1 MKQYIEIKQTTFIFV
16 FLLISIISFSQVD
29 STKNVEE
36 MVVTGTLK
44 ASKKSDSPIPVE
56 IISFR
61 LLQKNPTPS
70 IFDALGMVNGVKP
83 QINCNVC
90 NTGDIHING
99 MEGPYTLILID
110 GMPIVSGLSSVYGL
124 SGIPTSLVDRI
135 EIVKGPGSSLYGS
148 DAMGGIINVITKSPN
163 KTPLINVDVFGTD
176 WGEINTDFATKI
188 KIDSSLSSLI
198 GVNYYNFQNVI
209 DRNNDGFTDLTL
221 QNRLSIFNKW
231 QYNRFENRL
240 ANIAFRFVQED
251 RWGGQTNWNKQWRGT
266 DSIYGESIYTNR
278 FEIIGN
284 YQLPMKE
291 KIITQFSYNWHNQN
305 SWYGNTPYMANQQ
318 VAFMQV
324 YWDKKINKHTLLVGS
339 SIRNTRYDDN
349 SPATSSIDG
358 TTTKVALSH
367 IPGIFIQNEYKI
379 NDKNTVLLGYRY
391 DYNSHHGNIHS
402 PRLAYKLGNNKHIVR
417 ANFGTG
423 FRVVNLFTE
432 DHAALSGARKLI
444 IEETL
449 LPEKSLNSTLHYTYK
464 KNNKL
469 MQQEWELTLFHTY
482 FTNKIIGDYLSNPLE
497 IRYKNLDGFA
507 VSQGISINTDI
518 NFKFPLKLNT
528 GVTYMHVFSY
538 DSENKTKTDQLHAP
552 KWSGTYTLTYSF
564 PSLWTMD
571 VNGQWY
577 GPMKLPIQPNDFRP
591 EQSPIYS
598 IVNVQITKKWKK
610 GLSIYGGI
618 KNVLNFV
625 PSNPIMRPYDPFNK
639 NIDNPIE
646 NPNAYSF
653 DPSYNYASLQ
663 GIRTFLGLRY
673 SFEK

>member
-1 MKQYIEIKQTTFIFV
+1 MKQKIKIKQTLFIFI
-16 FLLISIISFSQVD
+16 FLLIPIISFNQVD

-44 ASKKSDSPIPVE
+44 ELKKSDSPIPVE

-163 KTPLINVDVFGTD
+163 KTPLMSVDVFGTD
-176 WGEINTDFATKI
+176 WGEINTDIAMKI
-188 KIDSSLSSLI
+188 KVDSTLSSLI
-198 GVNYYNFQNVI
+198 GINYYNFQHVI
-209 DRNNDGFTDLTL
+209 DKNKDGFTDLTL
-221 QNRLSIFNKW
+221 QNRISIFNKW
-231 QYNRFENRL
+231 QYNRTDSKL
-240 ANIAFRFVQED
+240 ANLAFRYVQED
-251 RWGGQTNWNKQWRGT
+251 RWGGQTNWSKQWRGT

-284 YQLPMKE
+284 YQLPTKE
-291 KIITQFSYNWHNQN
+291 RIITQFSYNWHNQN

-318 VAFMQV
+318 VGFIQA
-324 YWDKKINKHTLLVGS
+324 YWDKKWAKHSWLIGS
-339 SIRNTRYDDN
+339 SMRNTTYDDN
-349 SPATSSIDG
+349 SPATSNNDG
-358 TTTKVALSH
+358 TTHAATSK
-367 IPGIFIQNEYKI
+367 IPGFFVQDEYKL
-379 NDKNTVLLGYRY
+379 NSKNTLLMGYRY
-391 DYNSHHGNIHS
+391 DYNKHHGNIHS
-402 PRLAYKLGNNKHIVR
+402 PRLAYKRGIDNHIIR
-417 ANFGTG
+417 LNFGTG

-464 KNNKL
+464 KKSQGVN
-469 MQQEWELTLFHTY
+469 QEWEISLFHSY

-497 IRYKNLDGFA
+497 IRYKNLSGYA
-507 VSQGISINTDI
+507 ISQGVSINTDF
-518 NFKFPLKLNT
+518 NFSFPLKLNT
-528 GVTYMHVFSY
+528 GITYMEVFSY
-538 DSENKTKTDQLHAP
+538 DTEQKTRNEQLHAP
-552 KWSGTYTLTYSF
+552 RWSGTFLITYTF
-564 PSLWTMD
+564 PNQWIIDL
-571 VNGQWY
+571 NGQWY
-577 GPMKLPIQPNDFRP
+577 GSMKLPIQPNDYRP
-591 EQSPIYS
+591 ENSPFYTMLNLQ
-598 IVNVQITKKWKK
+598 VTKKWKK

-618 KNVLNFV
+618 KNILNFI
-625 PSNPIMRPYDPFNK
+625 PSNPIMRPFDPFNK
-639 NIDNPIE
+639 NTNNPIE
-646 NPNAYSF
+646 NPNGYSF

-663 GIRTFLGLRY
+663 GIRTFLGIRY
-673 SFEK
+673 AFGK

>member
-1 MKQYIEIKQTTFIFV
+1 MKQKIEIKQTLFILI
-16 FLLISIISFSQVD
+16 FLLIPIISFNQVD

-44 ASKKSDSPIPVE
+44 ELKKSDSPIPVE

-163 KTPLINVDVFGTD
+163 KTPLMSVDVFGTD
-176 WGEINTDFATKI
+176 WGEINTDIAMKI
-188 KIDSSLSSLI
+188 KVDSTLSSLI
-198 GVNYYNFQNVI
+198 GINYYNFQNVI
-209 DRNNDGFTDLTL
+209 DKNKDGFTDLTL
-221 QNRLSIFNKW
+221 QNRISIFNKW
-231 QYNRFENRL
+231 QYNRTDRKL
-240 ANIAFRFVQED
+240 ANLAFRYVQED
-251 RWGGQTNWNKQWRGT
+251 RWGGQTNWSKQWRGT

-284 YQLPMKE
+284 YQLPTKE
-291 KIITQFSYNWHNQN
+291 RIITQFSYNWHNQN

-318 VAFMQV
+318 VGFIQA
-324 YWDKKINKHTLLVGS
+324 YWDKKWAKHSWLIGS
-339 SIRNTRYDDN
+339 SMRNTTYDDN
-349 SPATSSIDG
+349 SPATSNNDG
-358 TTTKVALSH
+358 TTHAAIST
-367 IPGIFIQNEYKI
+367 IPGFFVQDEYKL
-379 NDKNTVLLGYRY
+379 NSKNTLLMGYRY
-391 DYNSHHGNIHS
+391 DYNKHHGNIHS
-402 PRLAYKLGNNKHIVR
+402 PRLAYKRGIDNHIIR
-417 ANFGTG
+417 LNFGTG

-464 KNNKL
+464 KKSQGVN
-469 MQQEWELTLFHTY
+469 QEWEISLFHSY

-497 IRYKNLDGFA
+497 IRYKNLSGYA
-507 VSQGISINTDI
+507 ISQGVSINTDF
-518 NFKFPLKLNT
+518 NFSFPLKLNT
-528 GVTYMHVFSY
+528 GITYMEVFSY
-538 DSENKTKTDQLHAP
+538 DTEQKTRNEQLHAP
-552 KWSGTYTLTYSF
+552 RWSGTFLITYTF
-564 PSLWTMD
+564 PNQWIIDL
-571 VNGQWY
+571 NGQWY
-577 GPMKLPIQPNDFRP
+577 GSMKLPIQPNDYRP
-591 EQSPIYS
+591 ENSPFYTILNLQ
-598 IVNVQITKKWKK
+598 VTKKWKK

-618 KNVLNFV
+618 KNILNFI
-625 PSNPIMRPYDPFNK
+625 PSNPIMRPFDPFNK
-639 NIDNPIE
+639 NTNNPIE
-646 NPNAYSF
+646 NPNGYSF

-663 GIRTFLGLRY
+663 GIRTFLGIRY
-673 SFEK
+673 AFGK

>member
-1 MKQYIEIKQTTFIFV
+1 MKQKIEIKQTLLIFI
-16 FLLISIISFSQVD
+16 FLLISIISFSQAD
-29 STKNVEE
+29 STRNIEE

-44 ASKKSDSPIPVE
+44 ELKKSDSPIPVE

-163 KTPLINVDVFGTD
+163 KTPLMSVDVFGTD
-176 WGEINTDFATKI
+176 WGEINTDIAMKI
-188 KIDSSLSSLI
+188 KVDSTLSSLI
-198 GVNYYNFQNVI
+198 GINYYNFQHVI
-209 DRNNDGFTDLTL
+209 DKNKDGFTDLTL
-221 QNRLSIFNKW
+221 QNRISIFNKW
-231 QYNRFENRL
+231 QYNRTDRKL
-240 ANIAFRFVQED
+240 ANLAFRYVQED
-251 RWGGQTNWNKQWRGT
+251 RWGGQTNWSKQWRGT

-284 YQLPMKE
+284 YQLPTKE
-291 KIITQFSYNWHNQN
+291 RIITQFSYNWHNQN

-318 VAFMQV
+318 VGFIQA
-324 YWDKKINKHTLLVGS
+324 YWDKKWAKHSWLIGS
-339 SIRNTRYDDN
+339 SMRNTTYDDN
-349 SPATSSIDG
+349 SPATSNNDG
-358 TTTKVALSH
+358 TTHAAIST
-367 IPGIFIQNEYKI
+367 IPGFFFQDEYKL
-379 NDKNTVLLGYRY
+379 NSKNTLLIGYRY
-391 DYNSHHGNIHS
+391 DYNKHHGNIHS
-402 PRLAYKLGNNKHIVR
+402 PRLAYKRGIDNHIIR
-417 ANFGTG
+417 LNFGTG

-464 KNNKL
+464 KKSQGVN
-469 MQQEWELTLFHTY
+469 QEWEISLFHSY

-497 IRYKNLDGFA
+497 IRYKNLSGYA
-507 VSQGISINTDI
+507 VSQGVSINTDF
-518 NFKFPLKLNT
+518 NFSFPLKLNT
-528 GVTYMHVFSY
+528 GITYMEVFSY
-538 DSENKTKTDQLHAP
+538 DTEQKTRTEQLHAP
-552 KWSGTYTLTYSF
+552 RWSGTLLMTYTF
-564 PSLWTMD
+564 PNQWIIDL
-571 VNGQWY
+571 NGQWY
-577 GPMKLPIQPNDFRP
+577 GSMKLPIQPNDYRP
-591 EQSPIYS
+591 ENSPFYTILNLQ
-598 IVNVQITKKWKK
+598 VTKKWKK
-610 GLSIYGGI
+610 GISIYGGI
-618 KNVLNFV
+618 KNILNFI
-625 PSNPIMRPYDPFNK
+625 PSDPIMRPFDPFNK
-639 NIDNPIE
+639 NTNNPIE
-646 NPNAYSF
+646 NPNGYSF

-673 SFEK
+673 AFGK